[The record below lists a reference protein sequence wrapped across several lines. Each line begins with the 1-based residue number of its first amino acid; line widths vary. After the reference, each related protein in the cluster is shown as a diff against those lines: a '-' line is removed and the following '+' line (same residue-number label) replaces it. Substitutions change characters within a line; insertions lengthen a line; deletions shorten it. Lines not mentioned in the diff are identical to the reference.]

1 MSDSQKLNIDKIND
15 EAHQRVMSDIRLFIK
30 PLSHKDV
37 KQAKKLLKLKH
48 PLEDIELWKALPVLS
63 GLADYMP
70 NWLSNPLGSQPS
82 EVRSRSSIVDERDT
96 EVRLV
101 DT

>member
-1 MSDSQKLNIDKIND
+1 M
-15 EAHQRVMSDIRLFIK
+15 
-30 PLSHKDV
+30 
-37 KQAKKLLKLKH
+37 KH

-70 NWLSNPLGSQPS
+70 NWLSNPFGRQQTD
-82 EVRSRSSIVDERDT
+82 VRSRSTIVGERDT
-96 EVRLV
+96 EVALV